1 MNVYQFEKII
11 NGFSSLKILH
21 EIIDFNPLS
30 RNAWIGIHDEPD
42 NAIEAYILDS
52 YSFLFEDQFHGVV
65 GFEWWFHVMDNDRSM
80 ITFHADHDEAHRIQ
94 EGEMKYPLLSTCTYF
109 DQDRNPTI
117 FLNAQHKSKFER
129 HVEPWPPTEA
139 VFSYPARGKMVAYD
153 PTYIHGILPGSDK
166 QITLWYNVW
175 SYKPDNLQRVGV
187 SRPLIERPTYKMKD
201 IKEPVLYLGKTVSLD
216 IDVHQRPITLKG
228 PHGAKSMGSL
238 WKVSQ

>member
-1 MNVYQFEKII
+1 MNVYQFEKIV
-11 NGFSSLKILH
+11 NGFSCLKILH
-21 EIIDFNPLS
+21 EINDFNPLS

-166 QITLWYNVW
+166 QITLWYDVW

-187 SRPLIERPTYKMKD
+187 SRPIIERPTYKMKK
-201 IKEPVLYLGKTVSLD
+201 IKEPVLYLGETVSLG
-216 IDVHQRPITLKG
+216 IDVHQRPVTLKG
-228 PHGAKSMGSL
+228 PLGSQSMGSL